1 MAMARAPL
9 ERRALA
15 LPRAA
20 RACASTRSNNS
31 KKDPARQSSRR
42 RRISTGVLLH
52 GAAWHLAPLAPD
64 LDETIGPAKR
74 ALTGCYLA
82 FLCTFLMACFEAMP
96 TSKAGI
102 NA

>member
-1 MAMARAPL
+1 MLELGISVLTFATYLPL
-9 ERRALA
+9 ALA
-15 LPRAA
+15 CWTVWRAKA
-20 RACASTRSNNS
+20 
-31 KKDPARQSSRR
+31 PAAAAAALSS
-42 RRISTGVLLH
+42 GVLLH
-52 GAAWHLAPLAPD
+52 GAAWHLGPLAPD
-64 LDETIGPAKR
+64 VDEAIGPAKR